1 MRSTRLPLLI
11 AVILLAASLS
21 SCTTSNLTTNKT
33 GWSDYA
39 GIAIKDFTVVGH
51 VRVESEEVT
60 VVSPLRINTSHTGGK
75 VTYDMLLAAAKKA
88 GGDDIINVRIDSVG
102 DSKRSLF
109 DMFTGYTAK
118 RTYIGNALAIKY
130 TTAQPNFRD
139 HSTDGDPSG
148 IISEGQPSLLQT
160 VTGVLGIDLTK

>member
-1 MRSTRLPLLI
+1 MRSKSIITLAVVLLM
-11 AVILLAASLS
+11 VLALS
-21 SCTTSNLTTNKT
+21 SCVTSNLTTNKT

-39 GIAIKDFTVVGH
+39 GIAIKDFSVVGH

-60 VVSPLRINTSHTGGK
+60 VVGPFRFNSSYTGGK
-75 VTYDMLLAAAKKA
+75 ITYDMLLEAAKKI

-109 DMFTGYTAK
+109 DFFTGYTSN

-139 HSTDGDPSG
+139 HSMNGDPSG
-148 IISEGQPSLLQT
+148 IISDSGSGNLLQNLT
-160 VTGVLGIDLTK
+160 SGLGF